1 MNEMFHTLWLWSQNG
16 IRYCFYTNRDVP
28 RSGCLF
34 LKSSFNTCL
43 PLLLLLLSWS
53 STMGPPAKAR
63 LSSPT
68 YTLQS
73 NQQVQKTGPKDH
85 DISYLLTRRRT
96 SSNNSSLPQQ
106 HGHRVPAMEMYRAL
120 WPSSSPTVK
129 GATKVQHKSLRV
141 SCMRITIT
149 ADAGVSDTQKSYLSI
164 SLHARSTIL
173 SLFFSLCV
181 FTNHWNPHLWCSFTL
196 INHHQHH

>member
-1 MNEMFHTLWLWSQNG
+1 MLKTCSPFGRVNMIWVTLISIQYISTRIFTWTNERDVSYVMAMVTKWNPIL
-16 IRYCFYTNRDVP
+16 FYTNRDVP

-34 LKSSFNTCL
+34 LKSSFNTRL

-85 DISYLLTRRRT
+85 DISYLLTRRR

-120 WPSSSPTVK
+120 
-129 GATKVQHKSLRV
+129 
-141 SCMRITIT
+141 
-149 ADAGVSDTQKSYLSI
+149 
-164 SLHARSTIL
+164 
-173 SLFFSLCV
+173 
-181 FTNHWNPHLWCSFTL
+181 
-196 INHHQHH
+196 